1 MCTRRRSID
10 TKRARFFAP
19 ESREK
24 ERNLCVRIFEE
35 KKRRKK
41 IQKKF
46 KNTHKKES
54 LVFLLSCF
62 TVTNILSD
70 TIF

>member
-10 TKRARFFAP
+10 TKRERFFAP
-19 ESREK
+19 ESRERR
-24 ERNLCVRIFEE
+24 ETCVFEFL

-54 LVFLLSCF
+54 RLNDC
-62 TVTNILSD
+62 
-70 TIF
+70 

>member
-19 ESREK
+19 ESRERR
-24 ERNLCVRIFEE
+24 ETCVFEFL

-46 KNTHKKES
+46 KNTHKRS
-54 LVFLLSCF
+54 LVLTTAEDTSTLERLLS
-62 TVTNILSD
+62 S
-70 TIF
+70 